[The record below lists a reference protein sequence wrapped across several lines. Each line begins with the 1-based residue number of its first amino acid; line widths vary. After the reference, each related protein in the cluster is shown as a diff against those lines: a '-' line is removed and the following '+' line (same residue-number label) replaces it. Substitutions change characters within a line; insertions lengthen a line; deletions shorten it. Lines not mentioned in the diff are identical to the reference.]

1 MAGNIGAGAETI
13 RIEIE
18 GMNCN
23 HCVAAVRRALEK
35 MEGVEVHEVR
45 VGSAEVAYAP
55 ASASP
60 EAIARTIEDEGYG
73 VLSSSRA

>member
-1 MAGNIGAGAETI
+1 MAGTSGAGTETI

-35 MEGVEVHEVR
+35 MDGVEVHEVR
-45 VGSAEVAYAP
+45 VGSAEIAYAP
-55 ASASP
+55 TSASP
-60 EAIARTIEDEGYG
+60 ESIARVIEEEGYG